1 MKVIG
6 KRILWEG
13 KFIKTTLIT
22 YKDRKGRVRKWEAVS
37 RLKHNDVVV
46 IIPITRN
53 HELVLIRQFRPS
65 LDSYVIELPAG
76 LVNPEEDLVS
86 AGRRELIEETAH
98 TSDTISLLEEG
109 VMSTGIN
116 TEKWRVLVAQDVEEV
131 SQEILHAHPPD
142 ENEDIEIIKVPLDN
156 LYQFLEAYG
165 RTDSEVDLR
174 IFGLIELAKRKLR
187 IL

>member
-6 KRILWEG
+6 KRTLWEG

-22 YKDRKGRVRKWEAVS
+22 YKDRKGGLREWEAVS
-37 RLKHNDVVV
+37 RVKHNDVVV
-46 IIPITRN
+46 IIPITRS

-76 LVNPEEDLVS
+76 LVGPEEDLIS

-98 TSDTISLLEEG
+98 TSDSLSLLEEG

-116 TEKWRVLVAQDVEEV
+116 TEKWRVLVAQNAEEV
-131 SQEILHAHPPD
+131 SPEILHVHSPD
-142 ENEDIEIIKVPLDN
+142 ENEDIEVMKVPLEN
-156 LYQFLEAYG
+156 LYQVLEDYG
-165 RTDSEVDLR
+165 RTGSEVDLR
-174 IFGLIELAKRKLR
+174 IFGLIELAKRKLP
-187 IL
+187 LL

>member
-1 MKVIG
+1 MKIIG
-6 KRILWEG
+6 KRTLWEG

-22 YKDRKGRVRKWEAVS
+22 YKDRKGGVREWEAVS
-37 RLKHNDVVV
+37 RSKHNDVVV

-53 HELVLIRQFRPS
+53 HELVLIRQYRPS

-76 LVNPEEDLVS
+76 LVPPDEDLVT
-86 AGRRELIEETAH
+86 AGRRELIEETGH
-98 TSDTISLLEEG
+98 TSDSIALLEEG

-116 TEKWRVLVAQDVEEV
+116 TERWRVLIAQNAEEV
-131 SQEILHAHPPD
+131 SQEIRQAHPPD

-156 LYQFLEAYG
+156 LYQALEDCSSSG
-165 RTDSEVDLR
+165 SEVDLR
-174 IFGLIELAKRKLR
+174 IFGLIELAKRKLL